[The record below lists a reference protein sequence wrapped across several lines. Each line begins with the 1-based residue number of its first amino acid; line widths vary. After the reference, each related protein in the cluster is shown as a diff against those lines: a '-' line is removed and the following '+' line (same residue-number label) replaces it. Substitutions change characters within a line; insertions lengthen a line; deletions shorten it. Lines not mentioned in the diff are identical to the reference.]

1 MLNSP
6 YRANPRVEGC
16 GFTINLVIYA
26 KNYNNRSTMNNFL
39 EQALNDK
46 NAKPEELEEMSL
58 SQAEFNPWYSR
69 SS

>member
-1 MLNSP
+1 
-6 YRANPRVEGC
+6 
-16 GFTINLVIYA
+16 
-26 KNYNNRSTMNNFL
+26 MNNFL

-58 SQAEFNPWYSR
+58 SQAEFNPWDSR